1 MKPNTSR
8 PLRTPIVLGLLLST
22 AGVVKTGAAGGSM
35 WREELTASLLGDT
48 RARKVGDLVTV
59 VVQESNEAN
68 KANNT
73 KTAKKTG
80 INASISSFLFGAAQ
94 DRFLTRGGKYPAMQ
108 MNSDNSFDGG
118 GSIANS
124 ERINTRIAVRVAEQ
138 LPNGNLV
145 LEGRRS
151 TMVAGEQQEA
161 ILRGVVRQEDIQPDN
176 TVFSYNVADANLK
189 FVSKGTVSD
198 SQKRGWFTRIFEKV
212 TPF

>member
-1 MKPNTSR
+1 
-8 PLRTPIVLGLLLST
+8 
-22 AGVVKTGAAGGSM
+22 M
-35 WREELTASLLGDT
+35 WREDLAPSLLGDT

-189 FVSKGTVSD
+189 FVSKGTVTD
-198 SQKRGWFTRIFEKV
+198 SQKRGWFTKIFEKV

>member
-1 MKPNTSR
+1 MKTNPFR
-8 PLRTPIVLGLLLST
+8 PIRTQIVLGLLLST
-22 AGVVKTGAAGGSM
+22 ATVLKTGAAGGSM
-35 WREELTASLLGDT
+35 WREDLAPSLLGDT

-198 SQKRGWFTRIFEKV
+198 SQKRGWFTKIFEKV